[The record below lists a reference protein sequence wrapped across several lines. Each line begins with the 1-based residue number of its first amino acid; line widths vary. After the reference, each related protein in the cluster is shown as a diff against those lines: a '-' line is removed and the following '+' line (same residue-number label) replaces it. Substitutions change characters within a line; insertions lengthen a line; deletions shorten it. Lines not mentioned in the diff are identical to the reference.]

1 MPTLVPLF
9 VRRMS
14 VQPDGAV
21 IVVLLPPLTVI
32 PATSTSSFAI
42 ELGLLI
48 TIVLAPEE
56 LFTPGFSEPNVI
68 EPPPEGVVA
77 LLRSEEPLV
86 PPDGFQEV
94 GVAVDRRRGG
104 SAEVA
109 RERDDEVVV
118 VQWVVSDV
126 GSDRVAEVAGAVAL
140 AVLPRREVEAA
151 ARRARGGAER
161 REDHQAN
168 LVDGVGHVPGGIGGA
183 ATGQTLLAGPHRAE
197 ERPDP
202 FLRTVEAC
210 GRETEVADA
219 GDSRAAVVVHRPSRV
234 GHDHD
239 VERVRHAALEECSRF
254 RRPPDR

>member
-77 LLRSEEPLV
+77 LLRSEEPLA
-86 PPDGFQEV
+86 PPPI
-94 GVAVDRRRGG
+94 VDALLAPLRSEEPPPAIVEALFAPLRSDELLGPPPIEAGPLPLGYACPGHWYHQTDFRRLESPLIGDE
-104 SAEVA
+104 AEV
-109 RERDDEVVV
+109 RK
-118 VQWVVSDV
+118 S
-126 GSDRVAEVAGAVAL
+126 
-140 AVLPRREVEAA
+140 
-151 ARRARGGAER
+151 
-161 REDHQAN
+161 
-168 LVDGVGHVPGGIGGA
+168 
-183 ATGQTLLAGPHRAE
+183 
-197 ERPDP
+197 
-202 FLRTVEAC
+202 
-210 GRETEVADA
+210 
-219 GDSRAAVVVHRPSRV
+219 
-234 GHDHD
+234 
-239 VERVRHAALEECSRF
+239 LENGTTR
-254 RRPPDR
+254 

>member
-77 LLRSEEPLV
+77 LLRSEELLGPPPIEAGPL
-86 PPDGFQEV
+86 PLGYACPGHWYHQTDF
-94 GVAVDRRRGG
+94 RRLESPLIGDE
-104 SAEVA
+104 AEV
-109 RERDDEVVV
+109 RK
-118 VQWVVSDV
+118 S
-126 GSDRVAEVAGAVAL
+126 
-140 AVLPRREVEAA
+140 
-151 ARRARGGAER
+151 
-161 REDHQAN
+161 
-168 LVDGVGHVPGGIGGA
+168 
-183 ATGQTLLAGPHRAE
+183 
-197 ERPDP
+197 
-202 FLRTVEAC
+202 
-210 GRETEVADA
+210 
-219 GDSRAAVVVHRPSRV
+219 
-234 GHDHD
+234 
-239 VERVRHAALEECSRF
+239 LENGTTR
-254 RRPPDR
+254 

>member
-77 LLRSEEPLV
+77 LLRSEEPLA
-86 PPDGFQEV
+86 PPPI
-94 GVAVDRRRGG
+94 VDALLAPLRSEEPPPAIVEALFAPLRSDELLGPAPIEPLLAPLRSEELLGPPPIEAGPLPLGYACPGHWYHQTDFRRLESPLIGDE
-104 SAEVA
+104 AEV
-109 RERDDEVVV
+109 RK
-118 VQWVVSDV
+118 S
-126 GSDRVAEVAGAVAL
+126 
-140 AVLPRREVEAA
+140 
-151 ARRARGGAER
+151 
-161 REDHQAN
+161 
-168 LVDGVGHVPGGIGGA
+168 
-183 ATGQTLLAGPHRAE
+183 
-197 ERPDP
+197 
-202 FLRTVEAC
+202 
-210 GRETEVADA
+210 
-219 GDSRAAVVVHRPSRV
+219 
-234 GHDHD
+234 
-239 VERVRHAALEECSRF
+239 LENGTTR
-254 RRPPDR
+254 